1 MNTKHFE
8 NPCRGGQ
15 TYVSPCSKVV
25 EFQPEGVLC
34 ASNKQYGSGV
44 DDLTETPYGW

>member
-25 EFQPEGVLC
+25 EI
-34 ASNKQYGSGV
+34 
-44 DDLTETPYGW
+44 LTEGILCESKNGGLGNLKETDYNDLF